1 MKKTALIMLTAIV
14 MAFTLSA
21 CGDGENAQ
29 SGAGTPSVQV
39 TKATQPE
46 GWVSNEYTDILPVV
60 PSGLVISSSFASE
73 TETAYSIML
82 GNASI
87 EDGKKYIQS
96 LKNAG
101 FTTDVSEAVYEE
113 VNMCMFTGKN
123 AQGYTVE
130 MIYSSGTLAITVRK

>member
-1 MKKTALIMLTAIV
+1 MKKTALIVLTAIV
-14 MAFTLSA
+14 LAFTLSA
-21 CGDGENAQ
+21 CGGGE
-29 SGAGTPSVQV
+29 AGTPSFQI

-46 GWVSNEYTDILPVV
+46 GWVSNEYTDVLPVV

-130 MIYSSGTLAITVRK
+130 MIYSSGTLAINVRK